1 MNTETPR
8 ARISLATTDVA
19 AELLELQKLC
29 FYTEAEL
36 NQEFNIPPLKQ
47 TLDSLREDFRTHTV
61 LAAWVGP
68 WLVGSVRGRRDG
80 AICRIGRLIVHPDHR
95 GRGLGKTL
103 MAAIEAAFPGVEYY
117 EVFTGERSER
127 NLRLYGSL
135 GYVPYHWDVVTP
147 RLTLIHLRKKGSAFG
162 FPMNHEAPPEP
173 PA

>member
-8 ARISLATTDVA
+8 ARISLATADVA

-36 NQEFNIPPLKQ
+36 NREFNIPSLKQ
-47 TLDSLREDFRTHTV
+47 TLDGLREEFRTNTV

-80 AICRIGRLIVHPDHR
+80 AICHISRFMVHPDHR
-95 GRGLGKTL
+95 GRGLGTML
-103 MAAIEAAFPGVEYY
+103 LAAIEAAFPGVEYY
-117 EVFTGERSER
+117 EIFTGERSER

-135 GYVPYHWDVVTP
+135 GYVSYRREVVTP

-162 FPMNHEAPPEP
+162 FPMDLETPPKP
-173 PA
+173 PV